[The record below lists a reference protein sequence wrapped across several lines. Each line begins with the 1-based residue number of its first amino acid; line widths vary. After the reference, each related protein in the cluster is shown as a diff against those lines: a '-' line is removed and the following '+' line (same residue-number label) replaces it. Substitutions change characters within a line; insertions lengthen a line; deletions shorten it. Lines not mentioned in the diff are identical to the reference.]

1 MGGTQG
7 RIKMSIGRI
16 LYKAGKAAFTKPK
29 PKKLSAKAKSRLTA
43 LTKGQSAKDL
53 ATLSPKVLRELMANA
68 KKAEKDALTGVQ
80 ADVARKLQA
89 RLKKALDKSPA
100 YQKMFKE
107 SIESETDPRL
117 NKGGSI
123 AKGKK

>member
-1 MGGTQG
+1 MGIVSSVV
-7 RIKMSIGRI
+7 RAAR
-16 LYKAGKAAFTKPK
+16 KAVSNKPKAKASKTKTTTKPSN
-29 PKKLSAKAKSRLTA
+29 LAA

-53 ATLSPKVLRELMANA
+53 ATLSPKILRELMAKA
-68 KKAEKDALTGVQ
+68 KKAEKDALTAAQ
-80 ADVARKLQA
+80 SDVARKLQA

-117 NKGGSI
+117 NTGGSI

>member
-1 MGGTQG
+1 MT
-7 RIKMSIGRI
+7 IGRI
-16 LYKAGKAAFTKPK
+16 LYAAGKAAFTKPK
-29 PKKLSAKAKSRLTA
+29 PKPKKLTAKAKARLTA
-43 LTKGQSAKDL
+43 LTKGQSARDL
-53 ATLSPKVLRELMANA
+53 ATLTPKVLRELMANA
-68 KKAEKDALTGVQ
+68 KKAEKDALTAAQ
-80 ADVARKLQA
+80 SDVARKLQA

-107 SIESETDPRL
+107 AIKSETDPRF